1 MQTDSKDLVLVNYD
15 EDTYDE
21 AVQTEIFVI
30 LFFSSWSPPAV
41 SEFV

>member
-15 EDTYDE
+15 EDISKE

-30 LFFSSWSPPAV
+30 MFFFWV
-41 SEFV
+41 STYGF